1 MSRNG
6 MQIKSP
12 LAEEIYTN
20 PMNGKFTST
29 EFEQAIKFAEKKW
42 F

>member
-12 LAEEIYTN
+12 LGEEIYTN
-20 PMNGKFTST
+20 PMNGKFTS
-29 EFEQAIKFAEKKW
+29 IRV
-42 F
+42 